1 MTIGDMA
8 VGAESEAETHTDPRT
23 ALLLADA
30 RNERAK
36 AARALL
42 ARPLLRSGG
51 EEFRL
56 VRKYAAELTAWFAAE
71 AGWRLIVDTQTARL
85 VKTPARLD
93 DATRYAVAPKTKA
106 PFTRRRYVLLCL
118 ALALLERSD
127 NQITLGR
134 LADGVITGVADP
146 ALAGAGIDFRLER
159 REERSDLVAAVRLLL
174 EFGVLERVNGDEE
187 GFVAQAGND
196 VLYDVKR
203 KVLSGLLATTR
214 SPSAVAAVGF
224 EARLAELTAEP
235 RPDTDDSRLR
245 ALRHR
250 LTRRLLDDPVVY
262 YSALDDE
269 ERDYLIRQRQAIS
282 ARIHALTGLVP
293 ELRAEG
299 VAMVDPQ
306 DELTDVRMPEQGT
319 EGHVTLLIATYLA
332 GRARPASRFELA
344 RLVRSLAAEHGKYW
358 RKSAADPA
366 ASGDLVEAAVRR
378 LVALDLVEVSDEGGD
393 ELFVAKAAIHRY
405 ALAEPSLTNTRPKTT
420 RKDSAR

>member
-1 MTIGDMA
+1 VTIEDVT
-8 VGAESEAETHTDPRT
+8 VGAEPEAETDTDPRA

-30 RNERAK
+30 RTERAK

-42 ARPLLRSGG
+42 ARPLLRTGA

-56 VRKYAAELTAWFAAE
+56 VRKYAGELTAWFATE
-71 AGWRLIVDTQTARL
+71 TGWRLIVDAQTARL
-85 VKTPARLD
+85 LKTPARLD
-93 DATRYAVAPKTKA
+93 DATRYALAPKTKA

-146 ALAGAGIDFRLER
+146 VLAGAGIDFRLER

-187 GFVAQAGND
+187 GFVAQAEND

-214 SPSAVAAVGF
+214 SPSAVTAVGF
-224 EARLAELTAEP
+224 QARLVELTAEP
-235 RPDTDDSRLR
+235 RPDTDESRLR

-262 YSALDDE
+262 YAALDDE
-269 ERDYLIRQRQAIS
+269 ERDYLIRQRQAIT

-319 EGHVTLLIATYLA
+319 EGHVTLLIATHLA
-332 GRARPASRFELA
+332 GRAQPASRFELA
-344 RLVRSLAAEHGKYW
+344 RLVRSLASEHGKYW

-366 ASGDLVEAAVRR
+366 ASGDLVDAALRR
-378 LVALDLVEVSDEGGD
+378 LVALGLVEVSDDGEG
-393 ELFVAKAAIHRY
+393 ELIVAKPAIHRY
-405 ALAEPSLTNTRPKTT
+405 ALAEPRLVKINPKTT
-420 RKDSAR
+420 RKDGPR

>member
-1 MTIGDMA
+1 MTIEEVVAGNA
-8 VGAESEAETHTDPRT
+8 PPEAETDPRT

-30 RNERAK
+30 QAERTR

-42 ARPLLRSGG
+42 ALPLLRAGG

-71 AGWRLIVDTQTARL
+71 TGWRLIVDAETARL
-85 VKTPARLD
+85 LKTPARLD
-93 DATRYAVAPKTKA
+93 DATRHALAPKTKA

-118 ALALLERSD
+118 ALAVLERSD

-146 ALAGAGIDFRLER
+146 ALADAGIEFRLER

-187 GFVAQAGND
+187 GFVAQAEND

-203 KVLSGLLATTR
+203 KVLSGMLATTR
-214 SPSAVAAVGF
+214 GPSTVLATGF
-224 EARLAELTAEP
+224 EQRLAQLTAEP
-235 RPDTDDSRLR
+235 RPDTDESRLR
-245 ALRHR
+245 GLRHR

-262 YSALDDE
+262 YADLDEE
-269 ERDYLIRQRQAIS
+269 ERDYLIRQRQAIA
-282 ARIHALTGLVP
+282 ARIHSLTGLVP

-306 DELTDVRMPEQGT
+306 DALSDVRMPEQGT
-319 EGHVTLLIATYLA
+319 EGHVTLLIATHLA
-332 GRARPASRFELA
+332 GRARPVSRFELM
-344 RLVRSLAAEHGKYW
+344 RLVRSLAAEHGRYW

-366 ASGDLVEAAVRR
+366 ASGDLVDAALGR
-378 LVALDLVEVSDEGGD
+378 LLALNLVEMSDEGEG
-393 ELFVAKAAIHRY
+393 ELFAAKPAIQRY
-405 ALAEPSLTNTRPKTT
+405 ALAEPRVVKSSPKTT
-420 RKDSAR
+420 RKDSSR